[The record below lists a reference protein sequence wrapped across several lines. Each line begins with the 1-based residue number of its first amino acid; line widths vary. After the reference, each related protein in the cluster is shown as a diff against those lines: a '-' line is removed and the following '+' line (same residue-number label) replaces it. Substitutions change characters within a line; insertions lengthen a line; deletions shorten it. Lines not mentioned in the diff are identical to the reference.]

1 MCDTY
6 CGTDIVTDG
15 LSEQRLIVREGWLRM
30 MSTFSVIYVDM
41 KCVTPRVGRTDIQSD
56 QGLQFQEL
64 LYATKK
70 FLKPPQPPL
79 WTRADFAEAN

>member
-1 MCDTY
+1 M
-6 CGTDIVTDG
+6 
-15 LSEQRLIVREGWLRM
+15 L
-30 MSTFSVIYVDM
+30 TFSVIYVDM

-70 FLKPPQPPL
+70 SERVREGENINTDRPKRVQCSPALYQLHLCKL
-79 WTRADFAEAN
+79 SCSVLYGASSLS